1 VRLVGST
8 KNRKDRGLE
17 ETHVFNRF
25 AKVLLSAAVLI
36 GIGANA
42 VVAQT
47 PEKKP
52 EWKDGQV
59 EYNLFDAAN
68 KATAPA
74 AKLAA
79 LDAWKAK
86 YPESDFKEARLVSYL
101 ATYRALGQ
109 AAKMVDTAK
118 EILAL
123 NPKDVNGL
131 MWLTALT
138 ETYPVPPTEESLATG
153 EKAAQA
159 LPDAAVPQGVKEED
173 WAKVKTDLV
182 AISHKTL
189 GFIASQRKQY
199 DAAEQ
204 EYAKAL
210 ESIPNPPCP
219 SQLPVCAYPAPVS
232 QLLGMTIIAEK
243 KPERYPDALFY
254 LAKAVSYTGPGELPD
269 ANRRQVDA
277 FLVKAY
283 NTYHGNDEA
292 GLKELRAI
300 AASQPKPPAG
310 FTIQDKNQ
318 IAASNQAKMATDNPQ
333 LALWKNIKDSLTAA
347 DGEQYFTDKLKG
359 TAPPKLRGK
368 LVSMKPAIRP
378 KELQLA
384 LDDADTP
391 EVTLK
396 LENPLPGKAEKGT
409 EIQFQGVPSAFTKEP
424 FMLTFDVDSKDKI
437 QGWPAQAAPPA
448 KKRVV
453 AHKKKQ

>member
-1 VRLVGST
+1 
-8 KNRKDRGLE
+8 
-17 ETHVFNRF
+17 VFNRF
-25 AKVLLSAAVLI
+25 ANVLLSITVIIGLGMNAAV
-36 GIGANA
+36 
-42 VVAQT
+42 AQA

-52 EWKDGQV
+52 EWKDGQT
-59 EYNLFDAAN
+59 EYNLYDAAN

-109 AAKMVDTAK
+109 AGKMVDTAK
-118 EILAL
+118 EILAT
-123 NPKDVNGL
+123 NPKDVNAL
-131 MWLTALT
+131 MWLSALT
-138 ETYPVPPTEESLATG
+138 ETYPVPPTEDSLATG

-159 LPDAAVPQGVKEED
+159 LPDAAIPQGVKEED

-189 GFIASQRKQY
+189 GFIAFQRKRY

-204 EYAKAL
+204 EYGKAL

-254 LAKAVSYTGPGELPD
+254 LARAVSFTGPGALPD
-269 ANRRQVDA
+269 VSRKQVDA

-283 NTYHGNDEA
+283 NTYHGADEA
-292 GLKELRAI
+292 GMKELRTL

-310 FTIQDKNQ
+310 FAIKNKND
-318 IAASNQAKMATDNPQ
+318 IAAENADKAEKADPQ
-333 LALWKNIKDSLTAA
+333 LALWKSIKDQLVA
-347 DGEQYFTDKLKG
+347 DTGQQYFDTSVKGAAIPGGVKGVTKFKG
-359 TAPPKLRGK
+359 TLI
-368 LVSMKPAIRP
+368 SQKPALNP
-378 KELQLA
+378 KELVLGITSP
-384 LDDADTP
+384 DTP

-396 LENPLPGKAEKGT
+396 LENPLRGKADPGT
-409 EIQFQGVPSAFTKEP
+409 VIRFEGVPSAFTKEP
-424 FMLTFDVDSKDKI
+424 FMLIFDVDSKDKI

-448 KKRVV
+448 KKR
-453 AHKKKQ
+453 AGTRKKQ

>member
-1 VRLVGST
+1 MIGA
-8 KNRKDRGLE
+8 E

-36 GIGANA
+36 GIGTNA
-42 VVAQT
+42 VVAQA

-52 EWKDGQV
+52 EWKDGQA

-109 AAKMVDTAK
+109 AGKMVDTAK
-118 EILAL
+118 EILAI
-123 NPKDVNGL
+123 NPKDVNAL

-138 ETYPVPPTEESLATG
+138 ETYPVPPTDDSLATG
-153 EKAAQA
+153 EKAARA

-199 DAAEQ
+199 DVVEQ
-204 EYAKAL
+204 EYGQAL
-210 ESIPNPPCP
+210 ASIPNPPCP
-219 SQLPVCAYPAPVS
+219 SQLPVCAYPAQVS

-243 KPERYPDALFY
+243 KPERYTDALFY
-254 LAKAVSYTGPGELPD
+254 LAKAVSYSGPGALPD

-283 NTYHGNDEA
+283 NTYHGNDDA
-292 GLKELRAI
+292 GLKELRAL
-300 AASQPKPPAG
+300 ASSQPKPPTG
-310 FTIQDKNQ
+310 FTIKNKND
-318 IAASNQAKMATDNPQ
+318 IAAENAEKAAKADPQA
-333 LALWKNIKDSLTAA
+333 ALWKSIKDQLTADA
-347 DGEQYFTDKLKG
+347 GQQYFDTSVKGAALPGGANGVTKFKG
-359 TAPPKLRGK
+359 TLI
-368 LVSMKPAIRP
+368 SQKPALNP
-378 KELQLA
+378 KELVLGITSP
-384 LDDADTP
+384 DTQ

-396 LENPLPGKAEKGT
+396 LENPLRGKAEPGT
-409 EIQFQGVPSAFTKEP
+409 VIQFEGVPSAFTKEP

-453 AHKKKQ
+453 ARKKKQ

>member
-1 VRLVGST
+1 
-8 KNRKDRGLE
+8 
-17 ETHVFNRF
+17 VFNRF
-25 AKVLLSAAVLI
+25 AKALFSATLLIGMGVGAVL
-36 GIGANA
+36 
-42 VVAQT
+42 AQT
-47 PEKKP
+47 SDKKP
-52 EWKDGQV
+52 EWKDGQT
-59 EYNLFDAAN
+59 EYNLYDAAN

-86 YPESDFKEARLVSYL
+86 YPESDFKQARLVSYL

-109 AAKMVDTAK
+109 AGKMVDTAK
-118 EILAL
+118 EILAID
-123 NPKDVNGL
+123 PKDVNAL

-138 ETYPVPPTEESLATG
+138 ETYPVPPTPDSLATG

-159 LPDAAVPQGVKEED
+159 LPDAAVPQGVTEAA
-173 WAKVKTDLV
+173 WAKVKTDLI

-199 DAAEQ
+199 DVAEQ
-204 EYAKAL
+204 EYGKAL
-210 ESIPNPPCP
+210 ESISNPPCP

-254 LAKAVSYTGPGELPD
+254 LARAVSFTGPGSLPD
-269 ANRRQVDA
+269 ASKRQVDA

-283 NTYHGNDEA
+283 NTYHGADEP
-292 GLKELRAI
+292 GLKELRTT
-300 AASQPKPPAG
+300 ASTQPKPPAG

-318 IAASNQAKMATDNPQ
+318 IAAGNAAKLAADNPQ
-333 LALWKNIKDSLTAA
+333 LALWKNIKDQLTAA
-347 DGEQYFTDKLKG
+347 NGEQYFNDQLKG
-359 TAPPKLRGK
+359 TAPPKLKGK
-368 LVSMKPAIRP
+368 LVSTTPAIRP
-378 KELQLA
+378 KELVLA
-384 LDDADTP
+384 IDDTDMP

-396 LENPLPGKAEKGT
+396 LETPLPGKADKGT

-437 QGWPAQAAPPA
+437 EGWPKQAPPPA
-448 KKRVV
+448 KRRVS
-453 AHKKKQ
+453 AGKKK